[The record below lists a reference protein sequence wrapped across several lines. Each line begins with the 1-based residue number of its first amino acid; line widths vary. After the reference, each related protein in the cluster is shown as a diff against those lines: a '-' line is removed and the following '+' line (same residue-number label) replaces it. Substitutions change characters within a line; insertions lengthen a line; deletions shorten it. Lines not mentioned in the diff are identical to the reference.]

1 MRSDYDT
8 AFGSKQLGIFQE
20 RPEMA
25 CIIALV
31 VASIQ
36 SSAESYSVASQSRC
50 SCERLCF
57 ANLLKTHGDQGNRY
71 PGA

>member
-36 SSAESYSVASQSRC
+36 SSAEELKCGVAKQMLMRASLFCKSPED
-50 SCERLCF
+50 SW
-57 ANLLKTHGDQGNRY
+57 
-71 PGA
+71 